1 MIFDSFRTIR
11 IEWRERE
18 NETLLSL
25 HSTAHVDVMS
35 IFISVCYTGLW
46 MKNEDGWRERDGK
59 GQSWKKKTYSTHTV
73 WEHTFFQ
80 TDEFNKS
87 IEWSV
92 YVNFNW
98 NTLRTQLKLSTCQTS
113 HSLLDMHT
121 ATMRHHIRLTD
132 WWSEIVASNQHDAN
146 ATNMHDTFTFTMHR
160 EPTLDNQ
167 QTYHRIHSVS
177 SFPPFFNDC
186 RFFFGGCIRLPIWKL
201 KILRISMLKTVGDF
215 REVGDFLVWRKFI
228 LLFHSEDFFF
238 N

>member
-1 MIFDSFRTIR
+1 MK
-11 IEWRERE
+11 RERE
-18 NETLLSL
+18 
-25 HSTAHVDVMS
+25 
-35 IFISVCYTGLW
+35 
-46 MKNEDGWRERDGK
+46 RDRGT
-59 GQSWKKKTYSTHTV
+59 QSWKKTYSAHTV

-177 SFPPFFNDC
+177 SFLPFFNDC
-186 RFFFGGCIRLPIWKL
+186 RFFFWRLHSTSYL
-201 KILRISMLKTVGDF
+201 KVENIADF
-215 REVGDFLVWRKFI
+215 DVENSWRF
-228 LLFHSEDFFF
+228 
-238 N
+238 